1 MLLGILAF
9 AKFSD
14 PLRSLRFLRC
24 PPKRAPCAWFSRV
37 LLGFQVKVQKRES
50 ERESLSIIRSL
61 GVDRALGNVSGY
73 VNARL
78 NAQSTASGLLMAI
91 RTAMHQWMA
100 VLQM

>member
-1 MLLGILAF
+1 MHGF
-9 AKFSD
+9 
-14 PLRSLRFLRC
+14 
-24 PPKRAPCAWFSRV
+24 
-37 LLGFQVKVQKRES
+37 LGFCWVSELKCKSARAR